1 MAVIQPVEEANAIR
15 LASNRTSTSD
25 ANRDVHH
32 QCTAP
37 DQAEASMTGT
47 SSCGVP
53 AGDWVGRARSLAP
66 AVAAWRAAGEQ
77 ERHMP
82 RPLFEAIRDAGL
94 FTLSVP
100 RPVGGAEAEH
110 VTVLRVIEELSR
122 QDGSVGWNVMI
133 ASHMAVIASYLP
145 QKAAMEIY
153 RGGASSVVAG
163 ALPPKGAAI
172 RVAGGFRVTG
182 RWPFGSGCHQADWM
196 CASSV
201 VMENG
206 TPCLRADGRA
216 EVRAL
221 FLPVADCEILDTWYT
236 GGLRATGS
244 HDWQVDDV
252 FVPEQRSF
260 PLFFDHGPVEPG
272 ALSLRNLK
280 PYADAHVAAVGL
292 GIARDAI
299 DSFKELATT
308 KTPLLATSTLAAQHT
323 IHERVGRAEAL
334 LRSARSFLYEAV
346 RELPRSLN
354 WSAEVSDELSAP
366 VRLASAHAAQN
377 AAEVVALMYTAGGT
391 TSIYASSRLERCFR
405 DVHVVTQHIGVAPSS
420 IEMVG
425 QYFLGLG
432 LQARR

>member
-1 MAVIQPVEEANAIR
+1 
-15 LASNRTSTSD
+15 
-25 ANRDVHH
+25 
-32 QCTAP
+32 
-37 DQAEASMTGT
+37 
-47 SSCGVP
+47 
-53 AGDWVGRARSLAP
+53 
-66 AVAAWRAAGEQ
+66 
-77 ERHMP
+77 MP

-94 FTLSVP
+94 FTLSAP
-100 RPVGGAEAEH
+100 RAVGGAEAEDE
-110 VTVLRVIEELSR
+110 TVLRVIEELSR

-145 QKAAMEIY
+145 RKAAREVY
-153 RGGASSVVAG
+153 RGGASTVVAG

-236 GGLRATGS
+236 AGLRATGS

-252 FVPEQRSF
+252 FVTGATIVPDSSSTMARSK
-260 PLFFDHGPVEPG
+260 PG

-280 PYADAHVAAVGL
+280 PYADAHVAAVAL

-299 DSFKELATT
+299 ELLQRTRDDQD
-308 KTPLLATSTLAAQHT
+308 AAAGNKHPCDPA
-323 IHERVGRAEAL
+323 HCPRAGRPRRGTAAL
-334 LRSARSFLYEAV
+334 C
-346 RELPRSLN
+346 SL
-354 WSAEVSDELSAP
+354 VSL
-366 VRLASAHAAQN
+366 
-377 AAEVVALMYTAGGT
+377 
-391 TSIYASSRLERCFR
+391 
-405 DVHVVTQHIGVAPSS
+405 
-420 IEMVG
+420 
-425 QYFLGLG
+425 
-432 LQARR
+432 